1 LSRSRLSEA
10 HLVEQDGLQPAR
22 EIVERRLRHCKIF
35 SLIYSSDRPDI
46 LLHGSDRIH
55 VSVRVDKR
63 EAWSL
68 DRRWFRKRDRIQAT
82 IKDFIGL

>member
-10 HLVEQDGLQPAR
+10 NLVEQDGLQSAG
-22 EIVERRLRHCKIF
+22 EIVERRLRRRKIF
-35 SLIYSSDRPDI
+35 SLTYSSDRPNI
-46 LLHGSDRIH
+46 LLHGSDRTH

-68 DRRWFRKRDRIQAT
+68 DRRWFRKRDRTQY
-82 IKDFIGL
+82 